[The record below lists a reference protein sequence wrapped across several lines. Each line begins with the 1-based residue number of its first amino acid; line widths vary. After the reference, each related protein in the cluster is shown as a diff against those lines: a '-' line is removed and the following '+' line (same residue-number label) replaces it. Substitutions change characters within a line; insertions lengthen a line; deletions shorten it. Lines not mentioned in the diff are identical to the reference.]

1 LALDKPD
8 FSYADLGVQG
18 KRLDQIA
25 AEELPVA
32 EALAPDVI
40 APFGGGN
47 DVMHR
52 RWDSRTV
59 ARRSTSIAP
68 EVVVF
73 TLSDIARRMPLG
85 KRACR
90 IRDRITS
97 SEPGDGRLPDGPEL
111 LPVLRAARAEG

>member
-1 LALDKPD
+1 MGQPPHHPPPQVTL
-8 FSYADLGVQG
+8 QG

-25 AEELPVA
+25 AEELPIA
-32 EALAPDVI
+32 EALVPDVI

-68 EVVVF
+68 DVVVF
-73 TLSDIARRMPLG
+73 TLSDIAAGCHLASAHAASATGSRVAS
-85 KRACR
+85 RATAAC
-90 IRDRITS
+90 
-97 SEPGDGRLPDGPEL
+97 PDGPEL
-111 LPVLRAARAEG
+111 LPVLTAARAEG